1 MLTLYHLRL
10 SPFSRK
16 VRLALLEKRIA
27 FEMHTENV
35 WERRN
40 KFLALN
46 PTGEVPVL
54 IEENGVALSGS
65 DAILEYLDEIQP
77 DPPLYGITPLER
89 AEARRLIYWF
99 DRKFNIE
106 VTENLVTE
114 KIMKRFLGL
123 GEPNSQVIRAGHTNI
138 HTHLNYI
145 SYLVDRRNWLA
156 GNNLT
161 AADLAASA
169 HLSAI
174 DYIGDVP
181 WNEYPAA
188 RDWYARIK
196 SRPSFRP
203 LLEDH
208 IPGAPPAKH
217 YRDLDF

>member
-1 MLTLYHLRL
+1 MLTLYHLSL
-10 SPFSRK
+10 NPFSRK
-16 VRLALLEKRIA
+16 VRLALIEKRMA
-27 FEMHTENV
+27 FEMHTESV
-35 WERRN
+35 WERRDE
-40 KFLALN
+40 FLALN

-54 IEENGVALSGS
+54 ISESGTALSGS

-77 DPPLYGITPLER
+77 DPPLYGVTPLER
-89 AEARRLIYWF
+89 AEARRLVYWF

-114 KIMKRFLGL
+114 KIMKRILGL
-123 GEPNSQVIRAGHTNI
+123 GEPNSQVIRAGHANI
-138 HTHLNYI
+138 HIHLNYI

-156 GNNLT
+156 GDNLT
-161 AADLAASA
+161 VADLAASA
-169 HLSAI
+169 HLSTI

-181 WNEYPAA
+181 WSEYPAA

-196 SRPSFRP
+196 SRLSFRP

-217 YRDLDF
+217 YWDLDF

>member
-1 MLTLYHLRL
+1 MLMLYHLRL
-10 SPFSRK
+10 CPFSRK
-16 VRLALLEKRIA
+16 VRLALLEKRMT
-27 FEMHTENV
+27 FEMLTESV
-35 WERRN
+35 WERRDE
-40 KFLALN
+40 FLALN

-54 IEENGVALSGS
+54 VEENGVALSGS

-77 DPPLYGITPLER
+77 DPPLYGISPLER
-89 AEARRLIYWF
+89 AEARRLVYWF

-114 KIMKRFLGL
+114 KMMKRFLGL
-123 GEPNSQVIRAGHTNI
+123 GEPNSQVIRAGHANI

-156 GNNLT
+156 GDSLT
-161 AADLAASA
+161 IADLAASA
-169 HLSAI
+169 HLSVI

-196 SRPSFRP
+196 SRLSFRP
-203 LLEDH
+203 LLEDL

-217 YRDLDF
+217 YQNLDF

>member
-1 MLTLYHLRL
+1 MLTLYHLSL
-10 SPFSRK
+10 NPFSRK
-16 VRLALLEKRIA
+16 VRLALIEKRMA
-27 FEMHTENV
+27 FEMHTESV
-35 WERRN
+35 WERRDE
-40 KFLALN
+40 FLALN

-54 IEENGVALSGS
+54 ISESGTALSGS

-77 DPPLYGITPLER
+77 DPPLYGVTPLER
-89 AEARRLIYWF
+89 AEARRLVYWV

-114 KIMKRFLGL
+114 KIMKRILGL
-123 GEPNSQVIRAGHTNI
+123 GEPNSQVIRAGHANI
-138 HTHLNYI
+138 HIHLNYI

-156 GNNLT
+156 GDNLT
-161 AADLAASA
+161 VADLAASA
-169 HLSAI
+169 HLSTI

-181 WNEYPAA
+181 WSEYPAA

-196 SRPSFRP
+196 SRLSFRP

>member
-1 MLTLYHLRL
+1 MLTLYYL
-10 SPFSRK
+10 SLCPFSRK
-16 VRLALLEKRIA
+16 VRLALIEKRME
-27 FEMHTENV
+27 FEMHTESV
-35 WERRN
+35 WERRDE
-40 KFLALN
+40 FLALN

-54 IEENGVALSGS
+54 ISESGAALSGS

-77 DPPLYGITPLER
+77 EPPLYGVTPLER
-89 AEARRLIYWF
+89 AEARRLVYWF

-114 KIMKRFLGL
+114 KIMKRILGL
-123 GEPNSQVIRAGHTNI
+123 GEPNSQVIRAGHANI
-138 HTHLNYI
+138 HIHLNYI

-156 GNNLT
+156 GDNLT
-161 AADLAASA
+161 VADLAASA
-169 HLSAI
+169 HLSTI

-196 SRPSFRP
+196 SRLSFRP
-203 LLEDH
+203 LLEDL

>member
-1 MLTLYHLRL
+1 MYTLYHLSF
-10 SPFSRK
+10 SPFCRK
-16 VRLALLEKRIA
+16 IRLALLEKRMD
-27 FEMHTENV
+27 FEMRTESV
-35 WERRN
+35 WDRRDE
-40 KFLALN
+40 FLMLN

-65 DAILEYLDEIQP
+65 DAILEYVDEIQP

-89 AEARRLIYWF
+89 AEARRLVYWF

-114 KIMKRFLGL
+114 KMMKRFLGL

-156 GNNLT
+156 GDNLT
-161 AADLAASA
+161 VADLAAGA
-169 HLSAI
+169 HLSVI

-208 IPGAPPAKH
+208 IPGAPPVKH
-217 YRDLDF
+217 YKDLDF

>member
-1 MLTLYHLRL
+1 MLYHLSL
-10 SPFSRK
+10 NPFSRK
-16 VRLALLEKRIA
+16 VRLALIEKRMA
-27 FEMHTENV
+27 FEMHTESV
-35 WERRN
+35 WERRDE
-40 KFLALN
+40 FLALN

-54 IEENGVALSGS
+54 ISESGTALSGS

-77 DPPLYGITPLER
+77 DPPLYGVTPLER
-89 AEARRLIYWF
+89 AEARRLVYWF

-114 KIMKRFLGL
+114 KIMKRILGL
-123 GEPNSQVIRAGHTNI
+123 GEPNSQVIRAGHANI
-138 HTHLNYI
+138 HIHLNYI

-156 GNNLT
+156 GDNLT
-161 AADLAASA
+161 VADLAASA
-169 HLSAI
+169 HLSTI

-196 SRPSFRP
+196 SRLSFRP

>member
-1 MLTLYHLRL
+1 M
-10 SPFSRK
+10 
-16 VRLALLEKRIA
+16 
-27 FEMHTENV
+27 
-35 WERRN
+35 
-40 KFLALN
+40 LN

-54 IEENGVALSGS
+54 ISESGTALSGS

-77 DPPLYGITPLER
+77 DPPLYGVTPLER
-89 AEARRLIYWF
+89 AEARRLVYWF

-114 KIMKRFLGL
+114 KIMKRILGL
-123 GEPNSQVIRAGHTNI
+123 GEPNSQVIRAGHANI
-138 HTHLNYI
+138 HIHLNYI

-156 GNNLT
+156 GDNLT
-161 AADLAASA
+161 VADLAASA
-169 HLSAI
+169 HLSTI

-181 WNEYPAA
+181 WSEYPAA

-196 SRPSFRP
+196 SRLSFRP

-217 YRDLDF
+217 YWDLDF

>member
-1 MLTLYHLRL
+1 MLMLYHLRL
-10 SPFSRK
+10 SPFCRK
-16 VRLALLEKRIA
+16 VRLALIEKRIT
-27 FEMHTENV
+27 FEMQTETV
-35 WERRN
+35 WERRDE
-40 KFLALN
+40 FLALN

-54 IEENGVALSGS
+54 IEEDGVALSGS

-77 DPPLYGITPLER
+77 DPPLYGITPLEC

-114 KIMKRFLGL
+114 KMMKRFLGL
-123 GEPNSQVIRAGHTNI
+123 GEPNSQIIRAGHTNI

-156 GNNLT
+156 GDNLT
-161 AADLAASA
+161 AADLAGSA
-169 HLSAI
+169 HLSVI

-181 WNEYPAA
+181 WDEYPAA

-208 IPGAPPAKH
+208 IPGTPPAKH

>member
-1 MLTLYHLRL
+1 MLTLYHLSL
-10 SPFSRK
+10 NPFSRK
-16 VRLALLEKRIA
+16 VRLALIEKRMA
-27 FEMHTENV
+27 FEMHTESV
-35 WERRN
+35 WERRDE
-40 KFLALN
+40 FLALN

-54 IEENGVALSGS
+54 ISESGTALSGS

-77 DPPLYGITPLER
+77 DPPLYGVTPLER
-89 AEARRLIYWF
+89 AEARRLVYWF

-114 KIMKRFLGL
+114 KIMKRILGL
-123 GEPNSQVIRAGHTNI
+123 GEPNSQVIRAGHANI
-138 HTHLNYI
+138 HIHLNYI

-156 GNNLT
+156 GDNLT
-161 AADLAASA
+161 VADLAASA
-169 HLSAI
+169 HLSTI

-181 WNEYPAA
+181 WSEYPAA

-196 SRPSFRP
+196 SRLSFRP

>member
-10 SPFSRK
+10 CPFSRK
-16 VRLALLEKRIA
+16 IRLALTEKRMA
-27 FEMHTENV
+27 FEMHTESV
-35 WERRN
+35 WERRDE
-40 KFLALN
+40 FLALN
-46 PTGEVPVL
+46 PTGEIPVL
-54 IEENGVALSGS
+54 IEESGVALSNS

-77 DPPLYGITPLER
+77 DPPLYGISPLER
-89 AEARRLIYWF
+89 AETRRLVYWF

-123 GEPNSQVIRAGHTNI
+123 GAPNSQVIRAGHTNI
-138 HTHLNYI
+138 HIHLNYI

-156 GNNLT
+156 GDNLT
-161 AADLAASA
+161 VADLAASA

-196 SRPSFRP
+196 SRLSFRP
-203 LLEDH
+203 LLEDN

>member
-1 MLTLYHLRL
+1 MLTLYHLSL
-10 SPFSRK
+10 NPFSRK
-16 VRLALLEKRIA
+16 VRLALIEKRMA
-27 FEMHTENV
+27 FEMHTESV
-35 WERRN
+35 WERRDE
-40 KFLALN
+40 FLALN

-54 IEENGVALSGS
+54 ISESGTALSGS

-77 DPPLYGITPLER
+77 DPPLYGVTPLER
-89 AEARRLIYWF
+89 AEARRLVYWF

-114 KIMKRFLGL
+114 KIMKRILGL
-123 GEPNSQVIRAGHTNI
+123 GEPNSQVIRAGHANI
-138 HTHLNYI
+138 HIHLNYI

-156 GNNLT
+156 GDNLT
-161 AADLAASA
+161 VADLAASA
-169 HLSAI
+169 HLSTI

-196 SRPSFRP
+196 SRLSFRP

>member
-1 MLTLYHLRL
+1 MLMLYHLRL
-10 SPFSRK
+10 CPFSRK
-16 VRLALLEKRIA
+16 VRLALEEKRIA
-27 FEMHTENV
+27 FKMLTENI
-35 WERRN
+35 WERREE
-40 KFLALN
+40 FLALN

-65 DAILEYLDEIQP
+65 DTILEYLDEIQP
-77 DPPLYGITPLER
+77 DPRLYGMSPLER
-89 AEARRLIYWF
+89 AETRRLVYWF

-114 KIMKRFLGL
+114 KMMKRFLGL

-156 GNNLT
+156 GDNLT
-161 AADLAASA
+161 IADLAASA

-196 SRPSFRP
+196 SRLSFRP
-203 LLEDH
+203 LLEDL
-208 IPGAPPAKH
+208 IPGTPPAKH
-217 YRDLDF
+217 YQDLDF

>member
-1 MLTLYHLRL
+1 MLMLYHLSL
-10 SPFSRK
+10 NPFSRK
-16 VRLALLEKRIA
+16 VRLALIEKRMA
-27 FEMHTENV
+27 FEMHTESV
-35 WERRN
+35 WERRDE
-40 KFLALN
+40 FLALN

-54 IEENGVALSGS
+54 ISESGTALSGS

-77 DPPLYGITPLER
+77 DPPLYGVTPLER
-89 AEARRLIYWF
+89 AEARRLVYWF

-114 KIMKRFLGL
+114 KIMKRILGL
-123 GEPNSQVIRAGHTNI
+123 GEPNSQVIRAGHANI
-138 HTHLNYI
+138 HIHLNYI

-156 GNNLT
+156 GDNLT
-161 AADLAASA
+161 VADLAASA
-169 HLSAI
+169 HLSTI

-181 WNEYPAA
+181 WSEYPAA

-196 SRPSFRP
+196 SRLSFRP

>member
-1 MLTLYHLRL
+1 MLTLYHLSL
-10 SPFSRK
+10 NPFSRK
-16 VRLALLEKRIA
+16 VRLALIEKRMA
-27 FEMHTENV
+27 FEMHTESV
-35 WERRN
+35 WERRDE
-40 KFLALN
+40 FLALN

-54 IEENGVALSGS
+54 ISESGTALSGS

-77 DPPLYGITPLER
+77 DPPLYGVTPLER
-89 AEARRLIYWF
+89 AEARRLVYWF

-114 KIMKRFLGL
+114 KIMKRILGL
-123 GEPNSQVIRAGHTNI
+123 GEPNSQVIRAGHANI
-138 HTHLNYI
+138 HIHLNYI

-156 GNNLT
+156 GDNLT
-161 AADLAASA
+161 VADLAASA
-169 HLSAI
+169 HLSTI

-196 SRPSFRP
+196 SRLSFRP

-208 IPGAPPAKH
+208 VPGAPPAKH

>member
-10 SPFSRK
+10 NPFSRK
-16 VRLALLEKRIA
+16 VRLALIEKRMA
-27 FEMHTENV
+27 FEMHTESV
-35 WERRN
+35 WERRDE
-40 KFLALN
+40 FLALN

-54 IEENGVALSGS
+54 ISESGTALSGS

-77 DPPLYGITPLER
+77 DPPLYGVTPLER
-89 AEARRLIYWF
+89 AEARRLVYWF

-114 KIMKRFLGL
+114 KIMKRILGL
-123 GEPNSQVIRAGHTNI
+123 GEPNSQVIRAGHANI
-138 HTHLNYI
+138 HIHLNYI

-156 GNNLT
+156 GDNLT
-161 AADLAASA
+161 VADLAASA
-169 HLSAI
+169 HLSTI

-181 WNEYPAA
+181 WSEYPAA

-196 SRPSFRP
+196 SRLSFRP

>member
-1 MLTLYHLRL
+1 MLTLYHLSL
-10 SPFSRK
+10 NPFSRK
-16 VRLALLEKRIA
+16 VRLALIEKRMA
-27 FEMHTENV
+27 FEMHTESV
-35 WERRN
+35 WERRDE
-40 KFLALN
+40 FLALN

-54 IEENGVALSGS
+54 ISESGTALSGS

-77 DPPLYGITPLER
+77 DPPLYGVTPLER
-89 AEARRLIYWF
+89 AEARRLVYWF

-114 KIMKRFLGL
+114 KIMKRILGL
-123 GEPNSQVIRAGHTNI
+123 GEPSSQVIRAGHANI
-138 HTHLNYI
+138 HIHLNYI

-156 GNNLT
+156 GDNLT
-161 AADLAASA
+161 VADLAASA
-169 HLSAI
+169 HLSTI

-181 WNEYPAA
+181 WSEYPAA

-196 SRPSFRP
+196 SRLSFRP

>member
-1 MLTLYHLRL
+1 MLMLYHLSL
-10 SPFSRK
+10 NPFSRK
-16 VRLALLEKRIA
+16 VRLALIEKRMA
-27 FEMHTENV
+27 FEMHTESV
-35 WERRN
+35 WERRDE
-40 KFLALN
+40 FLALN

-54 IEENGVALSGS
+54 ISESGTALSGS

-77 DPPLYGITPLER
+77 DPPLYGVTPLER
-89 AEARRLIYWF
+89 AEARRLVYWF

-114 KIMKRFLGL
+114 KIMKRILGL
-123 GEPNSQVIRAGHTNI
+123 GEPNSQVIRAGHANI
-138 HTHLNYI
+138 HIHLNYI

-156 GNNLT
+156 GDNLT
-161 AADLAASA
+161 VADLAASA
-169 HLSAI
+169 HLSTI

-181 WNEYPAA
+181 WSEYPAA

-196 SRPSFRP
+196 SRLSFRP

-217 YRDLDF
+217 YWDLDF

>member
-1 MLTLYHLRL
+1 MQ
-10 SPFSRK
+10 
-16 VRLALLEKRIA
+16 
-27 FEMHTENV
+27 TETV
-35 WERRN
+35 WERRDE
-40 KFLALN
+40 FLALN

-54 IEENGVALSGS
+54 IEEDGVALSGS

-77 DPPLYGITPLER
+77 DPPLYGITPLEC

-114 KIMKRFLGL
+114 KMMKRFLGL
-123 GEPNSQVIRAGHTNI
+123 GEPNSQIIRAGHTNI

-156 GNNLT
+156 GDNLT

>member
-1 MLTLYHLRL
+1 MLYHLSL
-10 SPFSRK
+10 NPFSRK
-16 VRLALLEKRIA
+16 VRLALIEKRMA
-27 FEMHTENV
+27 FEMHTESV
-35 WERRN
+35 WERRDE
-40 KFLALN
+40 FLALN

-54 IEENGVALSGS
+54 ISESGTALSGS

-77 DPPLYGITPLER
+77 DPPLYGVTPLER
-89 AEARRLIYWF
+89 AEARRLVYWF

-114 KIMKRFLGL
+114 KIMKRILGL
-123 GEPNSQVIRAGHTNI
+123 GEPNSQVIRAGHANI
-138 HTHLNYI
+138 HIHLNYI

-156 GNNLT
+156 GDNLT
-161 AADLAASA
+161 VADLAASA
-169 HLSAI
+169 HLSTI

-181 WNEYPAA
+181 WSEYPAA

-196 SRPSFRP
+196 SRLSFRP

>member
-1 MLTLYHLRL
+1 MLKLYHLKL

-16 VRLALLEKRIA
+16 VRLALIEKRIA
-27 FEMHTENV
+27 FEMQTENV
-35 WERRN
+35 WERRDE
-40 KFLALN
+40 FLALN

-54 IEENGVALSGS
+54 IEKNGVALSGS
-65 DAILEYLDEIQP
+65 DTILEYLDEIQP

-114 KIMKRFLGL
+114 KMMKRFLGL
-123 GEPNSQVIRAGHTNI
+123 GEPNSQVIRAGHANI

-156 GNNLT
+156 GDNLT
-161 AADLAASA
+161 AADLTASA

-181 WNEYPAA
+181 WDEYPAA

-203 LLEDH
+203 LLEDR
-208 IPGAPPAKH
+208 IPGAPPGKH
-217 YRDLDF
+217 YKDLDF

>member
-1 MLTLYHLRL
+1 MLMLYHLSL
-10 SPFSRK
+10 NPFSRK
-16 VRLALLEKRIA
+16 VRLALIEKRMA
-27 FEMHTENV
+27 FEMHTESV
-35 WERRN
+35 WERRDE
-40 KFLALN
+40 FLALN

-54 IEENGVALSGS
+54 ISESGTALSGS

-77 DPPLYGITPLER
+77 DPPLYGVTPLER
-89 AEARRLIYWF
+89 AEARRLVYWF

-114 KIMKRFLGL
+114 KIMKRILGL
-123 GEPNSQVIRAGHTNI
+123 GEPNSQVIRAGHANI
-138 HTHLNYI
+138 HIHLNYI

-156 GNNLT
+156 GDNLT
-161 AADLAASA
+161 VADLAASA
-169 HLSAI
+169 HLSTI

-196 SRPSFRP
+196 SRLSFRP